1 MKEFEDKTKSMPNDD
16 SLQGASAVDA
26 KDTEAQPAPAGSAVS
41 PASPP
46 SPVSPVV
53 PQPAPPVSPAPVVP
67 PVPPKTQSR
76 ALPYVMMVVAF
87 ILSSIA
93 QSVINI
99 LYNNYVV
106 NTQGYNSFSVNI
118 IPWLQSAASIFLTL
132 AIGFFAGLIAYKR
145 FRKALGFLLIFVG
158 AQSIIELPQA
168 LLSLISA
175 FLVGNS
181 SVSFFALFNA
191 LHLLFGVLAIILAC
205 LMIRYFSRKAE

>member
-1 MKEFEDKTKSMPNDD
+1 MKEFE
-16 SLQGASAVDA
+16 QGVPKNVQETS
-26 KDTEAQPAPAGSAVS
+26 KPEAAAAAPEAAPAPAAK
-41 PASPP
+41 A
-46 SPVSPVV
+46 PVSPPVA
-53 PQPAPPVSPAPVVP
+53 PATAAPVVP
-67 PVPPKTQSR
+67 PVNAVPPAPQKAQSR

-118 IPWLQSAASIFLTL
+118 IPWLQSAVSIFLTL
-132 AIGFFAGLIAYKR
+132 AISFFAGLIAYKR

-175 FLVGNS
+175 FLVGDS

>member
-1 MKEFEDKTKSMPNDD
+1 MKEFEQGVPKNVQETSKS
-16 SLQGASAVDA
+16 
-26 KDTEAQPAPAGSAVS
+26 EAAAAAPEAAPAPAAK
-41 PASPP
+41 A
-46 SPVSPVV
+46 PVSPPVA
-53 PQPAPPVSPAPVVP
+53 PATAAPVVP
-67 PVPPKTQSR
+67 PVNAVPPAPQKAQSR

-118 IPWLQSAASIFLTL
+118 IPWLQSAVSIFLTL
-132 AIGFFAGLIAYKR
+132 AISFFAGLIAYKR
-145 FRKALGFLLIFVG
+145 FRKALGFLLIFFG
-158 AQSIIELPQA
+158 ARSIIELPQA

-175 FLVGNS
+175 FLVGDS
-181 SVSFFALFNA
+181 SVSFFTLFNA

>member
-1 MKEFEDKTKSMPNDD
+1 MKEFE
-16 SLQGASAVDA
+16 QGVPKNVQETS
-26 KDTEAQPAPAGSAVS
+26 KPEAAAAAPEAAPAPAAK
-41 PASPP
+41 A
-46 SPVSPVV
+46 PVSPPVAPATAAPV
-53 PQPAPPVSPAPVVP
+53 APPVNAVPPAPQ
-67 PVPPKTQSR
+67 KAQSR
-76 ALPYVMMVVAF
+76 ALPYVMMVAAF

-118 IPWLQSAASIFLTL
+118 IPWLQSAVSIFLTL
-132 AIGFFAGLIAYKR
+132 AISFFAGLIAYKR
-145 FRKALGFLLIFVG
+145 FRKALGFLLIFFG
-158 AQSIIELPQA
+158 ARSIIELPQA

-175 FLVGNS
+175 FLVGDS

>member
-1 MKEFEDKTKSMPNDD
+1 MKEFEQGVKPNMQET
-16 SLQGASAVDA
+16 L
-26 KDTEAQPAPAGSAVS
+26 KPEAAAAAPEAAPAPAAK
-41 PASPP
+41 A
-46 SPVSPVV
+46 
-53 PQPAPPVSPAPVVP
+53 PVSPAPPATAVPVVP
-67 PVPPKTQSR
+67 PVNAVSPAPQKAQSR

-87 ILSSIA
+87 ILSGIV

-118 IPWLQSAASIFLTL
+118 IPWLQSAGSIFLTL
-132 AIGFFAGLIAYKR
+132 AISFFAGLIAYKR

-175 FLVGNS
+175 FLVGDS

-205 LMIRYFSRKAE
+205 LMIRYFDRKAE

>member
-1 MKEFEDKTKSMPNDD
+1 MKEFE
-16 SLQGASAVDA
+16 QGVPKNVQEIS
-26 KDTEAQPAPAGSAVS
+26 KPEAAAAAPETAPAPAAK
-41 PASPP
+41 A
-46 SPVSPVV
+46 PVSPPVV
-53 PQPAPPVSPAPVVP
+53 SATAAPVAPPVNAVPPAPQ
-67 PVPPKTQSR
+67 KTQSR

-87 ILSSIA
+87 ILSGIA

-118 IPWLQSAASIFLTL
+118 IPWLQSAVSIFLTL
-132 AIGFFAGLIAYKR
+132 AISFFAGLIAYKR
-145 FRKALGFLLIFVG
+145 FRKALGFLLIFFG
-158 AQSIIELPQA
+158 ARSIIELPQA

-175 FLVGNS
+175 FLVGDS

>member
-1 MKEFEDKTKSMPNDD
+1 MKEFEQWVKPNMQET
-16 SLQGASAVDA
+16 S
-26 KDTEAQPAPAGSAVS
+26 KPEAAAAAPETAPAPAAK
-41 PASPP
+41 A
-46 SPVSPVV
+46 PVSPPVA
-53 PQPAPPVSPAPVVP
+53 PATAAPVVP
-67 PVPPKTQSR
+67 PVNAVPPAPQKAQSR

-87 ILSSIA
+87 ILSSIV

-118 IPWLQSAASIFLTL
+118 IPWLQSAVSIFLTL
-132 AIGFFAGLIAYKR
+132 AISFFAGLIAYKR
-145 FRKALGFLLIFVG
+145 FRKALGFLLIFFG
-158 AQSIIELPQA
+158 ARSIIELPQA

-175 FLVGNS
+175 FLVGDS

>member
-1 MKEFEDKTKSMPNDD
+1 MKEFE
-16 SLQGASAVDA
+16 QGVPKNVQETS
-26 KDTEAQPAPAGSAVS
+26 KPEAAAAAPETAPAPAAK
-41 PASPP
+41 A
-46 SPVSPVV
+46 PVSPPVA
-53 PQPAPPVSPAPVVP
+53 PATAAPVVP
-67 PVPPKTQSR
+67 PVNAVPPAPQKAQSR

-87 ILSSIA
+87 ILSGIA

-118 IPWLQSAASIFLTL
+118 IPWLQSAVSIFLTL
-132 AIGFFAGLIAYKR
+132 AISFFAGLIAYKR

-175 FLVGNS
+175 FLVGDS

>member
-1 MKEFEDKTKSMPNDD
+1 MKEFEQWVKPNMQET
-16 SLQGASAVDA
+16 S
-26 KDTEAQPAPAGSAVS
+26 KPEAAAAAPEAAPAPAAK
-41 PASPP
+41 A
-46 SPVSPVV
+46 PVSPPVAPATAAPVIPPVNAV
-53 PQPAPPVSPAPVVP
+53 PPAPQKA
-67 PVPPKTQSR
+67 QSR

-118 IPWLQSAASIFLTL
+118 IPWLQSAVSIFLTL
-132 AIGFFAGLIAYKR
+132 AISFFAGLIAYKR

-175 FLVGNS
+175 FLVGDS

>member
-1 MKEFEDKTKSMPNDD
+1 MKEFE
-16 SLQGASAVDA
+16 QGVPKNMQETS
-26 KDTEAQPAPAGSAVS
+26 KPEAAAAAPEAAPAPAAK
-41 PASPP
+41 A
-46 SPVSPVV
+46 PVSPPVA
-53 PQPAPPVSPAPVVP
+53 PATAAPVVP
-67 PVPPKTQSR
+67 PVNAVPPAPQKAQSR
-76 ALPYVMMVVAF
+76 TLPYVMMVVAF

-99 LYNNYVV
+99 LYNNYVI

-118 IPWLQSAASIFLTL
+118 IPWLQSAVSIFLTL
-132 AIGFFAGLIAYKR
+132 AISFFAGLIAYKR

-175 FLVGNS
+175 FLVGDS

>member
-1 MKEFEDKTKSMPNDD
+1 MKEFE
-16 SLQGASAVDA
+16 QGVPKNVQETS
-26 KDTEAQPAPAGSAVS
+26 KPEAAAAAPEAAPAPAAK
-41 PASPP
+41 A
-46 SPVSPVV
+46 PVSPPVA
-53 PQPAPPVSPAPVVP
+53 PATAAPVVP
-67 PVPPKTQSR
+67 PVNAVPPAPQKAQSR

-87 ILSSIA
+87 ILSGIA

-118 IPWLQSAASIFLTL
+118 IPWLQSAVSIFLTL

-175 FLVGNS
+175 LLVGNS

>member
-1 MKEFEDKTKSMPNDD
+1 MKEFE
-16 SLQGASAVDA
+16 QGVPKNVQEIS
-26 KDTEAQPAPAGSAVS
+26 KPEAAAAAPETAPAPAAK
-41 PASPP
+41 A
-46 SPVSPVV
+46 PVSPPVV
-53 PQPAPPVSPAPVVP
+53 PATAAPVVP
-67 PVPPKTQSR
+67 PVNAVPPAPQKAQSR

-87 ILSSIA
+87 ILSGIT

-118 IPWLQSAASIFLTL
+118 IPWLQSAVSIFLTL
-132 AIGFFAGLIAYKR
+132 AISFFAGLIAYKR

-168 LLSLISA
+168 LLNLIPVLLA
-175 FLVGNS
+175 GDS
-181 SVSFFALFNA
+181 SVSFFALFNT

>member
-1 MKEFEDKTKSMPNDD
+1 MKEFE
-16 SLQGASAVDA
+16 QGVPKNVQETS
-26 KDTEAQPAPAGSAVS
+26 KPEAAAAAPETAPAPAAKAPVSPPVAPATAAPVAPPGNAVS
-41 PASPP
+41 PA
-46 SPVSPVV
+46 
-53 PQPAPPVSPAPVVP
+53 PQ
-67 PVPPKTQSR
+67 KTQSR

-118 IPWLQSAASIFLTL
+118 IPWLQSAVSIFLTL
-132 AIGFFAGLIAYKR
+132 AISFFAGLIAYKR

-175 FLVGNS
+175 FLVGDS

-205 LMIRYFSRKAE
+205 QMIRYFSRKAE

>member
-1 MKEFEDKTKSMPNDD
+1 MKEFE
-16 SLQGASAVDA
+16 QGVPKNVQETS
-26 KDTEAQPAPAGSAVS
+26 KPEAAAAAPETAPAPAAK
-41 PASPP
+41 A
-46 SPVSPVV
+46 PVSPPVA
-53 PQPAPPVSPAPVVP
+53 PATAAPVVP
-67 PVPPKTQSR
+67 PVNAVPPAPQKAQSR

-118 IPWLQSAASIFLTL
+118 IPWLQSAVSIFLTL

-145 FRKALGFLLIFVG
+145 FRKALGFLLIFFG
-158 AQSIIELPQA
+158 ARSIIELPQA

-175 FLVGNS
+175 FLVRDS

>member
-1 MKEFEDKTKSMPNDD
+1 MKEFE
-16 SLQGASAVDA
+16 QGVPKNVQETSKPEAAA
-26 KDTEAQPAPAGSAVS
+26 AAPETETAPAAK
-41 PASPP
+41 A
-46 SPVSPVV
+46 PVSPVPPATAV
-53 PQPAPPVSPAPVVP
+53 PVAPPVNAVPPAPQ
-67 PVPPKTQSR
+67 KAQSR

-87 ILSSIA
+87 ILSGIA

-118 IPWLQSAASIFLTL
+118 IPWLQSAVSIFLTL
-132 AIGFFAGLIAYKR
+132 AISFFAGLIAYKR
-145 FRKALGFLLIFVG
+145 FRKALGFLLIFFG
-158 AQSIIELPQA
+158 ARSIIELPQA

-175 FLVGNS
+175 FLVGDS

>member
-1 MKEFEDKTKSMPNDD
+1 MKEFE
-16 SLQGASAVDA
+16 QGVPKNVQEIS
-26 KDTEAQPAPAGSAVS
+26 KPEAAAAAPETAPAPAAK
-41 PASPP
+41 A
-46 SPVSPVV
+46 PVSPPVV
-53 PQPAPPVSPAPVVP
+53 PATAAPVVP
-67 PVPPKTQSR
+67 PVNAVPPAPQKAQSR

-87 ILSSIA
+87 ILSGIA

-118 IPWLQSAASIFLTL
+118 IPWLQSAVSIFLTL
-132 AIGFFAGLIAYKR
+132 AISFFAGLIAYKR

-175 FLVGNS
+175 LLVGDS

>member
-1 MKEFEDKTKSMPNDD
+1 MKEFE
-16 SLQGASAVDA
+16 QGVPKNVQETS
-26 KDTEAQPAPAGSAVS
+26 KPEAAAAAPETAPAPAAKAPVSPPVAPATAAPVAPPGNAVS
-41 PASPP
+41 PA
-46 SPVSPVV
+46 
-53 PQPAPPVSPAPVVP
+53 PQ
-67 PVPPKTQSR
+67 KTQSR

-118 IPWLQSAASIFLTL
+118 IPWLQSAVSIFLTL
-132 AIGFFAGLIAYKR
+132 AISFFAGLIAYKR

-175 FLVGNS
+175 FLVGDS

>member
-1 MKEFEDKTKSMPNDD
+1 MKEFEQWVKPNMQET
-16 SLQGASAVDA
+16 S
-26 KDTEAQPAPAGSAVS
+26 KPEAAAAAPEAAPAPAAK
-41 PASPP
+41 A
-46 SPVSPVV
+46 PVSPPVA
-53 PQPAPPVSPAPVVP
+53 PATAAPVVP
-67 PVPPKTQSR
+67 PVNAVPPAPQKAQSR

-87 ILSSIA
+87 ILSSIV

-118 IPWLQSAASIFLTL
+118 IPWLQSAVSIFLTL
-132 AIGFFAGLIAYKR
+132 AISFFAGLIAYKR
-145 FRKALGFLLIFVG
+145 FRKALGFLLIFFG
-158 AQSIIELPQA
+158 ARSIIELPQA

-175 FLVGNS
+175 FLVGDS

-191 LHLLFGVLAIILAC
+191 LHLLFGALAIILAC

>member
-1 MKEFEDKTKSMPNDD
+1 MKEFE
-16 SLQGASAVDA
+16 QGVPKNVQETS
-26 KDTEAQPAPAGSAVS
+26 KQEAAAAAPEAAPAPAAK
-41 PASPP
+41 A
-46 SPVSPVV
+46 PVSPPVA
-53 PQPAPPVSPAPVVP
+53 PATAAPVVP
-67 PVPPKTQSR
+67 PVNAVPPAPQKAQSR

-87 ILSSIA
+87 ILSGIA

-118 IPWLQSAASIFLTL
+118 IPWLQSAVSIILTL

-175 FLVGNS
+175 LLVGNS

>member
-1 MKEFEDKTKSMPNDD
+1 MKEFEQWVKPNMQET
-16 SLQGASAVDA
+16 S
-26 KDTEAQPAPAGSAVS
+26 KPEAAAAAPEAAPAPAAK
-41 PASPP
+41 A
-46 SPVSPVV
+46 PVSPPVA
-53 PQPAPPVSPAPVVP
+53 PATAAPVVP
-67 PVPPKTQSR
+67 PVNAVPPAPQKAQSR

-87 ILSSIA
+87 ILSGIA

-99 LYNNYVV
+99 LYNNYDV

-118 IPWLQSAASIFLTL
+118 IPWLQSAVSIILTL

-175 FLVGNS
+175 LLVGNS

-205 LMIRYFSRKAE
+205 LMIRYLSRKAE

>member
-1 MKEFEDKTKSMPNDD
+1 MKEFE
-16 SLQGASAVDA
+16 QGVPKNVQETS
-26 KDTEAQPAPAGSAVS
+26 KQEAAAAAPEAAPAPAAK
-41 PASPP
+41 A
-46 SPVSPVV
+46 PVSPPVA
-53 PQPAPPVSPAPVVP
+53 PATAAPVVP
-67 PVPPKTQSR
+67 PVNAVPPAPQKAQSR

-175 FLVGNS
+175 FLVGDS

>member
-1 MKEFEDKTKSMPNDD
+1 MKEFE
-16 SLQGASAVDA
+16 QGVPKNVQETS
-26 KDTEAQPAPAGSAVS
+26 KPEAAAAAPEAAPAPAAK
-41 PASPP
+41 A
-46 SPVSPVV
+46 PVSPPVA
-53 PQPAPPVSPAPVVP
+53 PATAAPVVP
-67 PVPPKTQSR
+67 PVNAVPPAPQKAQSR

-118 IPWLQSAASIFLTL
+118 IPWLQSAVSIFLTL

-175 FLVGNS
+175 FLVGDS

>member
-1 MKEFEDKTKSMPNDD
+1 MKEFE
-16 SLQGASAVDA
+16 QGVPKNVQETS
-26 KDTEAQPAPAGSAVS
+26 KPEAAAAAPETAPAPAAK
-41 PASPP
+41 A
-46 SPVSPVV
+46 PVSPPVA
-53 PQPAPPVSPAPVVP
+53 PATAAPVVP
-67 PVPPKTQSR
+67 PVNAVPPAPQKAQSR

-87 ILSSIA
+87 ILSGIA

-118 IPWLQSAASIFLTL
+118 IPWLQSAVSIFLTL
-132 AIGFFAGLIAYKR
+132 AIGFFAGLIAYKS

-175 FLVGNS
+175 FLVGDS

>member
-1 MKEFEDKTKSMPNDD
+1 MKEFE
-16 SLQGASAVDA
+16 QGVPKNVQETS
-26 KDTEAQPAPAGSAVS
+26 KPEAAAAAPETAPAPAAKAPVSPPVVPATAAPVAPPVNAVS
-41 PASPP
+41 PA
-46 SPVSPVV
+46 
-53 PQPAPPVSPAPVVP
+53 PQ
-67 PVPPKTQSR
+67 KTQSR

-118 IPWLQSAASIFLTL
+118 IPWLQSAVSIFLTL
-132 AIGFFAGLIAYKR
+132 AISFFAGLIAYKR

-175 FLVGNS
+175 FLVGDS